1 MMLSENPSVYK
12 SFLACPISGFMRFG
26 RLELPQQF
34 ERFIRAIFAVLKEES
49 DETFLALARERWG
62 AAVMQGDICT
72 PLDFEEM
79 RRCDLVVAYP
89 GGSCG
94 VAIELGWA
102 SALGKPIILLLDPIG
117 DYTPMIQ
124 GLGMLPG
131 SHVETVPVEMVDGF
145 PLLGDPSRLRSS
157 IRANR
162 GWARRCRGELLFGP
176 QSLEGV
182 EAALRE

>member
-1 MMLSENPSVYK
+1 MMLSDNPSAYK

-26 RLELPQQF
+26 QLKLPPQF
-34 ERFIRAIFAVLKEES
+34 ERFIRGIFAVLKEES

-62 AAVMQGDICT
+62 AAIMQGDICT

-89 GGSCG
+89 GTSCG

-117 DYTPMIQ
+117 DHTPMIR

-131 SHVETVPVEMVDGF
+131 SRVETVPVEMVDGF
-145 PLLGDPSRLRSS
+145 PLLGDPSHLRSS

-162 GWARRCRGELLFGP
+162 GQARRRDDE
-176 QSLEGV
+176 Q
-182 EAALRE
+182 AAEKNTRKIDGATH